1 MTTRA
6 MVLVLALGV
15 VPLAACGDDDGD
27 EASAADAC
35 THAETVASL
44 DDEMQGEVN
53 DALSS
58 LLADGEPSE
67 ADIDA
72 ALDQLRAAFD
82 DIAASA
88 EPLLAAYRSLAD
100 ELDGKLSEAATT
112 LETFTADFIE
122 KLGEV
127 ETEDDFDQMIESVS
141 GREAMAAGQAS
152 LTLDEWSREEC
163 DVVIAD

>member
-1 MTTRA
+1 MRRRTV
-6 MVLVLALGV
+6 VLVLLGLV
-15 VPLAACGDDDGD
+15 SLAACGGDDDDG
-27 EASAADAC
+27 EAAAADAC

-88 EPLLAAYRSLAD
+88 EPLLEAYRSLAD
-100 ELDGKLSEAATT
+100 ELEGDLSEAATT